1 MANFFC
7 KEPDNRHLGFVG
19 VQFLSQLLSSLAVE
33 TAIDSMS
40 VNGGGPGPII
50 PRLRA
55 ACGPQAVVC
64 QALESI
70 LQPSHSD
77 VSGLCVFCLY
87 ISRLLQGVWYLRDMQ

>member
-1 MANFFC
+1 MATFFC
-7 KEPDNRHLGFVG
+7 REPDDRHLGLVG
-19 VQFLSQLLSSLAVE
+19 VQFPSQLLSSVAVE

-40 VNGGGPGPII
+40 VNGGGPGPVN

-64 QALESI
+64 QAPESI
-70 LQPSHSD
+70 LQPLHSD
-77 VSGLCVFCLY
+77 VSGLCVFRLY